1 MRLGYD
7 RPVEVVTRLASL
19 SRADQAKILGANAAR
34 LLKLNPDPTLIG
46 PRNNRQQASNGPPE
60 LSVP

>member
-19 SRADQAKILGANAAR
+19 SRADQAKILGANAAQ
-34 LLKLNPDPTLIG
+34 LLKLN
-46 PRNNRQQASNGPPE
+46 
-60 LSVP
+60 